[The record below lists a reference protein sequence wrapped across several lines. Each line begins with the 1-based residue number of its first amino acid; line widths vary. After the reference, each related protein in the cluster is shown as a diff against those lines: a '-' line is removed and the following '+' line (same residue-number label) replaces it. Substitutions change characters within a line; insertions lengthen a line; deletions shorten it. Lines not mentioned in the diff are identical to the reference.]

1 VTLTIGETLLKT
13 QKTLSNQGIT
23 EAPLEAVLL
32 LGVALGID
40 KVTLYASLE
49 EAVSKSVE
57 NNLAYL
63 VRRRANREPLPYL
76 LGNREFFAMSFY
88 VRPGIFIPRPE
99 TEHLVERTI
108 SIAISR
114 FPDGGAVIV
123 DVGTGSGAVTVSL
136 AVNLPSARLY
146 GTDVSEVA
154 LEVAKDNAR
163 RHGVAD
169 RTRFLYGDLLAPVPE
184 TVDLVVANLPYIKSA
199 VIPTLEPEISQFEPR
214 EALDGGVDGLELI
227 RRLLHQAEN
236 YLRPQGSILLELDPE
251 QMDAATEVAQSIYV
265 GSSMTRSKD
274 LAGHERVLVI
284 KIGERQGSP
293 VKEEHYGR

>member
-13 QKTLSNQGIT
+13 RKALSNRGIT
-23 EAPLEAVLL
+23 EAPLEAELL

-49 EAVSKSVE
+49 EAVSESGE
-57 NNLAYL
+57 DNLAYL

-76 LGNREFFAMSFY
+76 LGNREFFGMSFH

-99 TEHLVERTI
+99 TEHLVERAI
-108 SIAISR
+108 SIAMSR
-114 FPDGGAVIV
+114 FPNGGAVIA

-136 AVNLPSARLY
+136 AVNLPGARLY
-146 GTDVSEVA
+146 GTDVSETA

-214 EALDGGVDGLELI
+214 EALDGGADGLELI

-236 YLRPQGSILLELDPE
+236 HLRPQGAILLELDPE
-251 QMDAATEVAQSIYV
+251 QMDAATEAARSVYV
-265 GSSMTRSKD
+265 GSSTTRTKD
-274 LAGHERVLVI
+274 LAGHERTLVI
-284 KIGERQGSP
+284 KVGEG
-293 VKEEHYGR
+293 